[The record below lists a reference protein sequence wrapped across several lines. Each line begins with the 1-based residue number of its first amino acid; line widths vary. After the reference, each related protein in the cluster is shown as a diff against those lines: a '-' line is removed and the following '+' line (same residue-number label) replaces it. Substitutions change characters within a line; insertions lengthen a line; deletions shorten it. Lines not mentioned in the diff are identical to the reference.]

1 MLTRAHRSAK
11 TNPRLNHLGVSHMA
25 DAWQTLLHSV
35 LPHLTTRRV
44 GRLTD
49 KSHRVVQKWYSGD
62 MTVPPDVIDDV
73 QHQADLL
80 AKTTLPADLKAVVDK
95 AQRAGIHPEIIGS
108 HLAAEYL
115 RVTGVEIE

>member
-1 MLTRAHRSAK
+1 MLTSAATSAK
-11 TNPRLNHLGVSHMA
+11 TSPRRIVSGGNHMA

-62 MTVPPDVIDDV
+62 MTIPDTVMHGV
-73 QHQADLL
+73 QDQAHLL
-80 AKTTLPADLKAVVDK
+80 EKTAFAADLKMIVDK
-95 AQRAGIHPEIIGS
+95 AQKAGIHPEIIGS

-115 RVTGVEIE
+115 RVTDHEIE

>member
-1 MLTRAHRSAK
+1 
-11 TNPRLNHLGVSHMA
+11 MA

-62 MTVPPDVIDDV
+62 MTIPDTVMHGV
-73 QHQADLL
+73 QDQAHLL
-80 AKTTLPADLKAVVDK
+80 EKTAFAADLKMIVDK
-95 AQRAGIHPEIIGS
+95 AQKAGIHPEIIGALPIMRS
-108 HLAAEYL
+108 SNTLLTLLNAGGCADL
-115 RVTGVEIE
+115 KSML